1 MGKSIFKKFIED
13 SKKWEKRD
21 DFIKKQES
29 SPKIAEILKKYGKSE
44 GDLNDIFVKLM
55 ACGVSEKIS
64 LRVISEPRLLEK
76 YLDLKKSGMNDIE
89 LAKVFLT
96 PVRINKERIVVIWRI
111 FILLFAL
118 FSGLMILV
126 DYSRTH
132 GNGLISGLGIPI
144 FFFLGWISF
153 IVWAYNKEE

>member
-29 SPKIAEILKKYGKSE
+29 NPEIAEILKKYGKSE
-44 GDLNDIFVKLM
+44 GDLNDIFAKLM

-64 LRVISEPRLLEK
+64 LRVIVKPKLLAK
-76 YLDLKKSGMNDIE
+76 YLDLKRGGINDTE
-89 LAKVFLT
+89 LAIVFLT
-96 PVRINKERIVVIWRI
+96 PVRVNKERIVTLWRI

-118 FSGLMILV
+118 FSGPIVLV

-132 GNGLISGLGIPI
+132 GNGFISGLGIPI
-144 FFFLGWISF
+144 FFFFRMDLFYSVGI
-153 IVWAYNKEE
+153 